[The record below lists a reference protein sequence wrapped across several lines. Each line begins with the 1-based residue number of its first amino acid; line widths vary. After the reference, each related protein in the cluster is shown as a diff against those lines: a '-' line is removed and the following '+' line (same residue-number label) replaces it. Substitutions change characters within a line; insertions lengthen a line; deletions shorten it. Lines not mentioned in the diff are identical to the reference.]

1 MSKQMKKSTE
11 IVIFFNPKNK
21 NKGDSPVFVLAPP
34 KKKTPLLEVS
44 FALFGGAAGVSP
56 TGHRKIQI
64 FHFPNSNML
73 FALFLMVDDDDG
85 DDDDDVRWPKAC
97 LPASLMAKGRV
108 MMMMVMKKPTNSM
121 AKGLPANQFDG
132 QKFASRTTLFGPPFF
147 YT

>member
-1 MSKQMKKSTE
+1 MKKSTE

-73 FALFLMVDDDDG
+73 FVLFLMVDDDDS
-85 DDDDDVRWPKAC
+85 DDDDDGGKESSSPPKSTHKSPTSVVR
-97 LPASLMAKGRV
+97 
-108 MMMMVMKKPTNSM
+108 KPRSNRR
-121 AKGLPANQFDG
+121 D
-132 QKFASRTTLFGPPFF
+132 RTAER
-147 YT
+147 